1 MNSGCTNAPSDA
13 AKRNDVSTSSKE
25 IIIISQKH
33 VTFMR
38 KPSLTSASVLKPK
51 CNVN

>member
-13 AKRNDVSTSSKE
+13 TKRNDGSKSSKE

-33 VTFMR
+33 VSFMR
-38 KPSLTSASVLKPK
+38 KPSLTSVSVLNPK